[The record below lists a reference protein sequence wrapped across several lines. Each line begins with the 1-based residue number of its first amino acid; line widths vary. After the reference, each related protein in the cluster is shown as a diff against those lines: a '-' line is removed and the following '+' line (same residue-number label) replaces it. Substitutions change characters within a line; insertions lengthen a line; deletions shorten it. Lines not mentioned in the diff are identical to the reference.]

1 MNSSIT
7 GSVSESS
14 SVLTCVL
21 NTLQHHYTTVTLHL
35 TRYTRY
41 TLSTCLN
48 HVLTALRW
56 MVQTSRHV
64 SGSMQ
69 WSGSPRFLGDLHG
82 GFVRII
88 KDSKSMDNEGLW
100 FLGFFGKGSL
110 SRGVPTWWKRHHH
123 PKGVSQEGIASQK
136 RAHAMADARMTIV
149 SETSSDPEMYILM
162 MEEAVYLVVCDQ
174 KLLQVRGSQGN
185 ILTIQDLWQQCR
197 LARQS
202 KATLD
207 ASEFAIQFAVYR
219 YYQSQGWIVKSGHLF
234 GADYGN
240 TLLDCVSWQILTFY
254 LVLYR
259 DGPTRKHSE

>member
-1 MNSSIT
+1 
-7 GSVSESS
+7 
-14 SVLTCVL
+14 
-21 NTLQHHYTTVTLHL
+21 
-35 TRYTRY
+35 
-41 TLSTCLN
+41 
-48 HVLTALRW
+48 
-56 MVQTSRHV
+56 
-64 SGSMQ
+64 
-69 WSGSPRFLGDLHG
+69 
-82 GFVRII
+82 
-88 KDSKSMDNEGLW
+88 MDEG
-100 FLGFFGKGSL
+100 
-110 SRGVPTWWKRHHH
+110 T
-123 PKGVSQEGIASQK
+123 GIASQK

-234 GADYGN
+234 GADY
-240 TLLDCVSWQILTFY
+240 
-254 LVLYR
+254 VLYR
-259 DGPTRKHSE
+259 DGPTRKHSEYAVMVLPVLDAESKSKRPTWQSVQMASRVCSHARKSIILCHVIIPRMLDMSRIECIESIQIWDVAIGRWKPEKGRR

>member
-1 MNSSIT
+1 
-7 GSVSESS
+7 
-14 SVLTCVL
+14 
-21 NTLQHHYTTVTLHL
+21 
-35 TRYTRY
+35 
-41 TLSTCLN
+41 
-48 HVLTALRW
+48 
-56 MVQTSRHV
+56 
-64 SGSMQ
+64 
-69 WSGSPRFLGDLHG
+69 
-82 GFVRII
+82 
-88 KDSKSMDNEGLW
+88 MDNEGLW

-123 PKGVSQEGIASQK
+123 PKGVSQEGLYYCSDLTHDYYANMDEGTGIASQK

-234 GADYGN
+234 GADY
-240 TLLDCVSWQILTFY
+240 
-254 LVLYR
+254 VLYR